1 MDLRS
6 EILKEHSKKQAM
18 KIADWIGNDARKFAL
33 LVNLF
38 LKDEYRVVQRA
49 AWIVSIVADN
59 HSELIVPHLATMMK
73 RMQQQ
78 GLPIAV
84 RRNVV
89 RVLQNVN
96 IPEKLH
102 GAVMDACFGFLSDP
116 KETIAV
122 RCFSMTVLANMA
134 KNYPEIK
141 GELQTVIENVLQ
153 HKTSAG
159 LRARAKNVNL

>member
-1 MDLRS
+1 MNLKE
-6 EILKEHSKKQAM
+6 EILKEHSKANAV
-18 KIADWIGNDARKFAL
+18 KIAEWVGANERRFAL
-33 LVNLF
+33 LMDLF
-38 LKDEYRVVQRA
+38 LQGEYRLVQRA

-59 HSELIVPHLATMMK
+59 YSELIVPYLPAMMK

-78 GLPIAV
+78 GLPVAV
-84 RRNVV
+84 KRNVV

-102 GAVMDACFGFLSDP
+102 GTVMDDCFRFLSDP

-134 KNYPEIK
+134 KSYPEIK
-141 GELQTVIENVLQ
+141 DELKTLIENVFQ

-159 LRARAKNVNL
+159 LRARAKNLNL